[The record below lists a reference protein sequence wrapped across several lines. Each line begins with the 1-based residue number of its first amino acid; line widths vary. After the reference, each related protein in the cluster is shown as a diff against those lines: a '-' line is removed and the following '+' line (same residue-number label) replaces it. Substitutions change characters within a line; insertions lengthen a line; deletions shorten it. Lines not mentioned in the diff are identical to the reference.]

1 MQSSDSHS
9 FDKQTCNQQCLFP
22 NTVPLLLSIIEIK
35 AHCCFF
41 FFLFLLQLLCFIH
54 IRVTEIL
61 LSCSQSH
68 KLFVFSN
75 PSYRKVVSNN
85 CTAGVSM
92 EYTARRQQCPIQAP
106 RGLHLVTSEGTLTA
120 TLGTNVTFL
129 VFLEEVSCF
138 MCFSKWTVTPR
149 TSHYIYNV

>member
-1 MQSSDSHS
+1 MPSNDSHN

-22 NTVPLLLSIIEIK
+22 NTVPLLLRIIEIK

-41 FFLFLLQLLCFIH
+41 FCSCNNCFVLFTSGWQRF
-54 IRVTEIL
+54 
-61 LSCSQSH
+61 CSPAVSH
-68 KLFVFSN
+68 TSLFVFSN